1 MGQVLCFSCRHP
13 EHPLRRCL
21 ELLGSDGGAMPE
33 PVYCECTPA
42 GAMENEIERLATEN
56 QKLRMALLILAE
68 KISYVASGRKDGV
81 AEPAWVARRDWELIA
96 AARTSEA
103 PVEALLIALGLDDD

>member
-33 PVYCECTPA
+33 PVYCECTPG
-42 GAMENEIERLATEN
+42 GAMENEIERLTSEN
-56 QKLRMALLILAE
+56 QKLHTALLILAE
-68 KISYVASGRKDGV
+68 KIAYVASGRKEGV
-81 AEPAWVARRDWELIA
+81 AEPIWIASRDWELIA
-96 AARTSEA
+96 ATRSSEE
-103 PVEALLIALGLDDD
+103 PVEALLIALGLNDD